1 MNDIQKKIQEELAKI
16 QNSKFAKR
24 TDSQL
29 AASEETG
36 HRTKVLHSDPSFKK
50 QWAEKNTKRY
60 QDPDYSK
67 KVGSKIS
74 NTYNTPEG
82 KQKQA
87 SKFKSHTEEAKEK
100 LRKANIGK
108 KRKHEPWVQKMAE
121 KKKGNQSHT
130 KPIVTPSG
138 TFSSLK
144 LAADWAETQGLKGAR
159 NKINTYLLTNPT
171 EFYYINKNEYKEI
184 QKIQY
189 ITGLDWL
196 KNTNHRNGG
205 KPVEVQTPNGLFPT
219 RTAAAKHYGVDPN
232 TIASW
237 ILKKK
242 EGFFYKV

>member
-1 MNDIQKKIQEELAKI
+1 MNDIQKKIREELAKV

-24 TDSQL
+24 TDAQL
-29 AASEETG
+29 AASDETG
-36 HRTKVLHSDPSFKK
+36 SRTKALHSDPSFKK
-50 QWAEKNTKRY
+50 QWTEKNTKRY
-60 QDPDYSK
+60 QDSEYAK

-82 KQKQA
+82 KKKQA
-87 SKFKSHTEEAKEK
+87 SKFKGHTEEAKEK

-108 KRKHEPWVQKMAE
+108 KRKDEPWVQKMAE
-121 KKKGNQSHT
+121 KQKGNKSRS

-138 TFSSLK
+138 TFLSLK

-171 EFYYINKNEYKEI
+171 EFYYIRKSEFKEI
-184 QKIQY
+184 QNIQY
-189 ITGLDWL
+189 NKDLDWL
-196 KNTNHRNGG
+196 KNTDNRNGG

-219 RTAAAKHYGVDPN
+219 RKAAAKYYGVDPN